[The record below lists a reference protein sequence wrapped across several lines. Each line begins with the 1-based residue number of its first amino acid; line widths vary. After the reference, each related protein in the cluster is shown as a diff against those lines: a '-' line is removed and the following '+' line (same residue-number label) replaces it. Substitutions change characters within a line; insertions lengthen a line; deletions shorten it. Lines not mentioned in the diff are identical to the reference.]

1 MQSSHCN
8 FVRKDTNF
16 THIKTLRTRIDNDFY
31 YFCSELKHN
40 AMRKAFFISLVT
52 LWCVFVYAQ
61 PTISDLTFPNSVDV
75 FGLFEMSFQL
85 GKYDN
90 PYDPDVIDVYAEF
103 TAPDGK
109 SLKVNGFYYEGYTFQ
124 QKDDYEV
131 ATASRDKGWRVRFTP
146 NQAGKWTFSLFAVDR
161 KGKTVL
167 SSSDKYP
174 LSFECRSVDTA
185 QGFIRKANT
194 RYLKREVMQNGV
206 SKYQAFF
213 PIGPNVAWYDY
224 KGSRYYPKGIYD
236 YNHYIDEL
244 AGSANYMRIWL
255 SRYQYLS
262 LYGPEFTQM
271 NGKKPTLYFDSSL
284 NQKDAAELDHIIAY
298 AAKNGINVM
307 PCFFTFGDFGNMHNS
322 SSRWDNNPY
331 NTVLGL
337 KSPTLFFSDKNAK
350 RIAKNLIRYIV
361 ARWGYATNIVCWE
374 FWNEVN
380 NIPADDQPEASF
392 HTNIV
397 KWHSEMADYI
407 RSIDPF
413 EHLVSTSLGTFSE
426 KDYIGSALYNNLDIV
441 QYHTYGNIQKAKS
454 TEQRTWQL
462 FQKFATYRPLYPDK
476 PIYCGEFGFGQ
487 STSPKY
493 QDKDPFGFD
502 THNCIWASF
511 FSGTMGP
518 ASFWY
523 WNYLRDKN
531 LIRIYAPVLVYCK
544 NIPLLPDS
552 FTPHTTVSITKKTWT
567 CPNGIETYYLSSANE
582 DTLYGWCQDTAF
594 SYQALRRLTDKSIS
608 KGHFVTDAKVDTKG
622 YVYTLDEDKRP
633 RPCSKCNGII
643 LPISK
648 QAVGTQYVVR
658 WFDGET
664 GLEIAQE
671 KTKVTVKHNRKNNQF
686 IEIEFPSTIRDL
698 KKHRINNTF
707 GDAAFIIITE
717 KDNKEGSNTQGDAP
731 KNRLK
736 FIKTSTNQSNQ

>member
-1 MQSSHCN
+1 MQSSYCN

-31 YFCSELKHN
+31 YFCSELIHN
-40 AMRKAFFISLVT
+40 AMRKAFFVSLVT

-174 LSFECRSVDTA
+174 LSFECRSIDTA

-224 KGSRYYPKGIYD
+224 KGTRYYPKGIYD
-236 YNHYIDEL
+236 YNLYIDEL

-337 KSPTLFFSDKNAK
+337 KSSTMFFSDKEAK

-374 FWNEVN
+374 LWNEVN
-380 NIPADDQPEASF
+380 NIPTDDQPEASF

-493 QDKDPFGFD
+493 KDKDPFGFD

-523 WNYLRDKN
+523 WNYLRDKD
-531 LIRIYAPVLVYCK
+531 LLRIYAPVLTYSK

-731 KNRLK
+731 KKRLK

>member
-16 THIKTLRTRIDNDFY
+16 THIKTLWPRIDNVFY
-31 YFCSELKHN
+31 YFCPELTHN
-40 AMRKAFFISLVT
+40 AMRKAFFVSLVT
-52 LWCVFVYAQ
+52 LWCAFVYAQ
-61 PTISDLTFPNSVDV
+61 PTISGLTFPTSVDV

-90 PYDPDVIDVYAEF
+90 PYDPEVIDVYAEF
-103 TAPDGK
+103 KAPDGK
-109 SLKVNGFYYEGYTFQ
+109 TFKVNGFYYEGYTFQ

-146 NQAGKWTFSLFAVDR
+146 NQAGKWSFSLHAVDR
-161 KGKTVL
+161 NGKTAL

-174 LSFECRSVDTA
+174 LSFECRSVDTD
-185 QGFIRKANT
+185 QGFIRKANS
-194 RYLKREVMQNGV
+194 RYLKREVMQNGE
-206 SKYQAFF
+206 SKYQAYF

-224 KGSRYYPKGIYD
+224 KGTRTYPKGIYD
-236 YNHYIDEL
+236 YNRYIDEL

-271 NGKKPTLYFDSSL
+271 NGKNPTLYFDSSL

-298 AAKNGINVM
+298 AAKNGVTVM
-307 PCFFTFGDFGNMHNS
+307 PCFFTFGDFGYMHNS

-337 KSPTLFFSDKNAK
+337 KSPTMFFSDKKAK

-380 NIPADDQPEASF
+380 NIPADDQPVALY
-392 HTNIV
+392 HANIV
-397 KWHSEMADYI
+397 KWHGEMADYI

-413 EHLVSTSLGTFSE
+413 DHLVSTSLGTFSE
-426 KDYIGSALYNNLDIV
+426 KEYIGSAIYKNLDIV

-454 TEQRTWQL
+454 TEQRTKEL

-476 PIYCGEFGFGQ
+476 PIFCGEFGFGQ
-487 STSPKY
+487 TKPPKY

-502 THNCIWASF
+502 THNCIWASL
-511 FSGTMGP
+511 FSGTMGS

-523 WNYLRDKN
+523 WNYLRDKD
-531 LIRIYAPVLVYCK
+531 LLRIYTPVLAYSK

-552 FTPHTTVSITKKTWT
+552 FTPHTTVSSNKDTWI
-567 CPNGIETYYLSSANE
+567 CPNGIETYYLSSADE
-582 DTLYGWCQDTAF
+582 DTIYGWCQDTAF
-594 SYQALRRLTDKSIS
+594 SYQALRRLTDKAIS
-608 KGHFVTDAKVDTKG
+608 KGHFVTDAKVDEKG
-622 YVYTLDEDKRP
+622 YIYTLDKKKKP
-633 RPCSKCNGII
+633 RPCSKSNVIV

-648 QAVGTQYVVR
+648 QDIGTQYVVR

-664 GLEIAQE
+664 GLEIAEE
-671 KTKVTVKHNRKNNQF
+671 KTQAIVKRTRRKKQF

-698 KKHRINNTF
+698 KKRQINNTY
-707 GDAAFIIITE
+707 GDAAFIIIAE
-717 KDNKEGSNTQGDAP
+717 KDKKEGSNTQGDAP
-731 KNRLK
+731 RRRLR
-736 FIKTSTNQSNQ
+736 IVRTPINQPNQ

>member
-16 THIKTLRTRIDNDFY
+16 THIKTLQTRIDNDFY
-31 YFCSELKHN
+31 YFCSELIHN
-40 AMRKAFFISLVT
+40 AMRKAFFVSLVT
-52 LWCVFVYAQ
+52 LWCVFVNAQ

-174 LSFECRSVDTA
+174 LSFECRSINTA

-380 NIPADDQPEASF
+380 NIPADDQPETSF

-502 THNCIWASF
+502 THNCLWASF

-523 WNYLRDKN
+523 WNYLRDKD
-531 LIRIYAPVLVYCK
+531 LLRIYAPVLFYSK

-658 WFDGET
+658 WFNGET

-698 KKHRINNTF
+698 KKHQINNTT
-707 GDAAFIIITE
+707 GDAAFIIIAE

-731 KNRLK
+731 KKRLK
-736 FIKTSTNQSNQ
+736 FRKTSTSQSNQ

>member
-16 THIKTLRTRIDNDFY
+16 THIKTSRTRIDNDFY
-31 YFCSELKHN
+31 YFCSELIHN
-40 AMRKAFFISLVT
+40 AMRKAFFVSLVT

-90 PYDPDVIDVYAEF
+90 PYDPNVIDVYAEF

-131 ATASRDKGWRVRFTP
+131 ATASRDRGWRVRFTP
-146 NQAGKWTFSLFAVDR
+146 NQAGKWTFCLFAIDR

-174 LSFECRSVDTA
+174 LSFECRSVDNA

-397 KWHSEMADYI
+397 KWHSEMANYI

-523 WNYLRDKN
+523 WNYLRDKD
-531 LIRIYAPVLVYCK
+531 LLRIFAPVLVYSK

-717 KDNKEGSNTQGDAP
+717 KDNKEGSNAQCDAP
-731 KNRLK
+731 KKRLK

>member
-16 THIKTLRTRIDNDFY
+16 THIKTLWPRIDNVFY
-31 YFCSELKHN
+31 YFCSELTHN
-40 AMRKAFFISLVT
+40 AMRKAFFVSLVT
-52 LWCVFVYAQ
+52 LWCAFVYAQ
-61 PTISDLTFPNSVDV
+61 PTISGLTFPSSVDV

-90 PYDPDVIDVYAEF
+90 PYDPEVIDVYAEF
-103 TAPDGK
+103 KAPDGK
-109 SLKVNGFYYEGYTFQ
+109 TFKVNGFYYEGYTFQ

-146 NQAGKWTFSLFAVDR
+146 NQAGKWSFSLHAVDR
-161 KGKTVL
+161 KGKTAL

-174 LSFECRSVDTA
+174 LSFECRSVDTD
-185 QGFIRKANT
+185 QGFIRKANS
-194 RYLKREVMQNGV
+194 RYLKREVMQNGE
-206 SKYQAFF
+206 SKYQAYF

-224 KGSRYYPKGIYD
+224 KGTRTYPKGIYD
-236 YNHYIDEL
+236 YNRYIDEM

-271 NGKKPTLYFDSSL
+271 NGKNPTLYFDSSL

-298 AAKNGINVM
+298 AAKNGITVM
-307 PCFFTFGDFGNMHNS
+307 PCFFTFGDFRNIHNS
-322 SSRWDNNPY
+322 SCRWDNNPY

-337 KSPTLFFSDKNAK
+337 KSPTMFFSDKKAK

-380 NIPADDQPEASF
+380 NIPTDDQPEAPF

-413 EHLVSTSLGTFSE
+413 DHLVSTSLGTFSE
-426 KDYIGSALYNNLDIV
+426 KEYIGSAIYKNLDIV

-454 TEQRTWQL
+454 TEQRTKEL

-476 PIYCGEFGFGQ
+476 PVFCGEFGFGQ
-487 STSPKY
+487 TKPPKY

-502 THNCIWASF
+502 THNCIWASL
-511 FSGTMGP
+511 FSGTMGS

-523 WNYLRDKN
+523 WNYLSDKD
-531 LIRIYAPVLVYCK
+531 LLRIYTPVLAYSK

-552 FTPHTTVSITKKTWT
+552 FTPHTTVSSNKDTWI
-567 CPNGIETYYLSSANE
+567 CPNGIETYYLSSADE
-582 DTLYGWCQDTAF
+582 DTIYGWCQDTAF
-594 SYQALRRLTDKSIS
+594 SYQALRRLTDKAIS
-608 KGHFVTDAKVDTKG
+608 KGHFVTDAKVDEKG
-622 YVYTLDEDKRP
+622 YIYTLDKKKKP
-633 RPCSKCNGII
+633 RPCSKSNVIV

-648 QAVGTQYVVR
+648 QDIGTQYVVR

-664 GLEIAQE
+664 GLEIAEE
-671 KTKVTVKHNRKNNQF
+671 KTQAIVKRTRRKKQF

-698 KKHRINNTF
+698 KKRQINNTY
-707 GDAAFIIITE
+707 GDAAFIIIAE
-717 KDNKEGSNTQGDAP
+717 KDKKEGSNTQGDAP
-731 KNRLK
+731 RRRLK
-736 FIKTSTNQSNQ
+736 IVRTPINQPNQ

>member
-16 THIKTLRTRIDNDFY
+16 THIKTLWPRIDNVFY
-31 YFCSELKHN
+31 YFCPELTHN
-40 AMRKAFFISLVT
+40 AMRKAFFVSLVT
-52 LWCVFVYAQ
+52 LWCAFVYAQ
-61 PTISDLTFPNSVDV
+61 PTISGLTFPTSVDV

-90 PYDPDVIDVYAEF
+90 PYDPEVIDMYAEF

-109 SLKVNGFYYEGYTFQ
+109 TFKVNGFYYEGYTFQ

-146 NQAGKWTFSLFAVDR
+146 NQAGKWSFSLHAVDR
-161 KGKTVL
+161 KGKTAL

-174 LSFECRSVDTA
+174 LSFECRSVDTD
-185 QGFIRKANT
+185 QGFIRKANS
-194 RYLKREVMQNGV
+194 RYLKREVMQNGE
-206 SKYQAFF
+206 SKYQAYF

-224 KGSRYYPKGIYD
+224 KGTRTYPKGIYD
-236 YNHYIDEL
+236 YNRYIDEL

-271 NGKKPTLYFDSSL
+271 NGKNPTLYFDSSL

-298 AAKNGINVM
+298 AAKNGITVM
-307 PCFFTFGDFGNMHNS
+307 PCIFTFGDFGNIHNS

-337 KSPTLFFSDKNAK
+337 KSPTMFFSDKKAK

-380 NIPADDQPEASF
+380 NIPTDDQPEAPF
-392 HTNIV
+392 HANIV
-397 KWHSEMADYI
+397 KWHGEMAEYI

-413 EHLVSTSLGTFSE
+413 DHLVSTSLGTFSE
-426 KDYIGSALYNNLDIV
+426 KEYIGSAIYNNLDIV

-454 TEQRTWQL
+454 TEQRTKEL
-462 FQKFATYRPLYPDK
+462 FQKFATYHPLYPDK
-476 PIYCGEFGFGQ
+476 PIFCGEFGFGQ
-487 STSPKY
+487 SKPPKY

-502 THNCIWASF
+502 THNCIWASL
-511 FSGTMGP
+511 FSGTMGS

-523 WNYLRDKN
+523 WNYLSDKD
-531 LIRIYAPVLVYCK
+531 LLRIYTPVLAYSK

-552 FTPHTTVSITKKTWT
+552 FTPHTTVSSNKDTWI
-567 CPNGIETYYLSSANE
+567 CPNGIETYYLSSADE
-582 DTLYGWCQDTAF
+582 DTIYGWCQDTAF
-594 SYQALRRLTDKSIS
+594 SYQALRRLTDKAIS
-608 KGHFVTDAKVDTKG
+608 KGHFVTDAKVDEKG
-622 YVYTLDEDKRP
+622 YIYTLDKKKKP
-633 RPCSKCNGII
+633 RPCSKSNVIV

-648 QAVGTQYVVR
+648 QDIGTQYVVR

-664 GLEIAQE
+664 GLEIAEE
-671 KTKVTVKHNRKNNQF
+671 KTQAIVKRTRRKKQF

-698 KKHRINNTF
+698 KKRQINNTY
-707 GDAAFIIITE
+707 GDAAFIIIAE
-717 KDNKEGSNTQGDAP
+717 KDKKEGSNTQGDAP
-731 KNRLK
+731 RRRLR
-736 FIKTSTNQSNQ
+736 IVRTPINQPNQ

>member
-16 THIKTLRTRIDNDFY
+16 THIKTSRTRIDNDFY
-31 YFCSELKHN
+31 YFCSELIHN
-40 AMRKAFFISLVT
+40 AMRKAFFVSLVT

-131 ATASRDKGWRVRFTP
+131 ASASRDMGWRVRFTP
-146 NQAGKWTFSLFAVDR
+146 NLAGKWTFSLFAVDR

-174 LSFECRSVDTA
+174 LSFECRSIDTA

-224 KGSRYYPKGIYD
+224 KDSRYYPKGIYD

-331 NTVLGL
+331 NTLLGL
-337 KSPTLFFSDKNAK
+337 KSPTLFFSDKKAK

-523 WNYLRDKN
+523 WNYLRDKD
-531 LIRIYAPVLVYCK
+531 LLRIYAPVLVYSK

-552 FTPHTTVSITKKTWT
+552 FTPHTTVSVTKKTWT

-608 KGHFVTDAKVDTKG
+608 KGHFVTDAKVDAKG

-717 KDNKEGSNTQGDAP
+717 KDNKEGSNTQCDAP
-731 KNRLK
+731 KKRLK

>member
-1 MQSSHCN
+1 MQFN
-8 FVRKDTNF
+8 FEQ
-16 THIKTLRTRIDNDFY
+16 L
-31 YFCSELKHN
+31 LN
-40 AMRKAFFISLVT
+40 AMRKTFFVSLIT
-52 LWCVFVYAQ
+52 LWCTFVYAQ
-61 PTISDLTFPNSVDV
+61 PTISDLAFTSSVNV

-103 TAPDGK
+103 TAPDSK
-109 SLKVNGFYYEGYTFQ
+109 TFKVNGFYYEGYTFQ
-124 QKDDYEV
+124 QKNDYEE
-131 ATASRDKGWRVRFTP
+131 AMASQDKGWRVRFTP
-146 NQAGKWTFSLFAVDR
+146 NQAGKWTFNLFAIDR
-161 KGKTVL
+161 KGKTAL
-167 SSSDKYP
+167 SSSGKYP

-185 QGFIRKANT
+185 LGFIRKANT
-194 RYLKREVMQNGV
+194 RYLKREVMQNGE

-224 KGSRYYPKGIYD
+224 KGSSAYPKGIYD
-236 YNHYIDEL
+236 YNHYINEL

-298 AAKNGINVM
+298 AAKKGITVM
-307 PCFFTFGDFGNMHNS
+307 PCIFTFGDFGNIHNS

-331 NTVLGL
+331 KTVLGL
-337 KSPTLFFSDKNAK
+337 KSSTLFFTDKEAK
-350 RIAKNLIRYIV
+350 RIAKNLVRYIV

-374 FWNEVN
+374 LWNEVN
-380 NIPADDQPEASF
+380 NIPADDQPEATF
-392 HTNIV
+392 HADIV
-397 KWHSEMADYI
+397 KWHGEMADYI

-413 EHLVSTSLGTFSE
+413 DHLVSTSLGTFSE
-426 KDYIGSALYNNLDIV
+426 KEYIGSALYNNLDIV

-454 TEQRTWQL
+454 TEQRTRQL

-476 PIYCGEFGFGQ
+476 PIFCGEFGFGQ
-487 STSPKY
+487 SKPPKY

-502 THNCIWASF
+502 THNCIWASL
-511 FSGTMGP
+511 FSGTMGS

-523 WNYLRDKN
+523 WNYLRDKD
-531 LIRIYAPVLVYCK
+531 LIRIYAPVLAYSK

-552 FTPHTTVSITKKTWT
+552 FTPHTTVSANKISWV

-594 SYQALRRLTDKSIS
+594 SYQALRRLTDKAIS
-608 KGHFVTDAKVDTKG
+608 NGHFVIDAKVDPKG
-622 YVYTLDEDKRP
+622 YVYTLDEDKKP
-633 RPCSKCNGII
+633 RPCSKSNVII

-648 QAVGTQYVVR
+648 QDIGTQYVVK

-664 GLEIAQE
+664 GLEIAHE
-671 KTKVTVKHNRKNNQF
+671 KTQTIVKRDKKNNSF

-698 KKHRINNTF
+698 KKRRINNTY
-707 GDAAFIIITE
+707 GDAAFIIIAE
-717 KDNKEGSNTQGDAP
+717 KDKKEGSNTQGDAP
-731 KNRLK
+731 KKRLK
-736 FIKTSTNQSNQ
+736 IIRTSTNQSNQ